1 MNTNVGEMVEEV
13 MVEEVTHLHKSLLLK
28 VDEMLLSNK
37 LQMSQLAKPDRPS
50 VKNDIKNTLE
60 F

>member
-1 MNTNVGEMVEEV
+1 MNTNVGE

-37 LQMSQLAKPDRPS
+37 LQMSQVAKPDRPS
-50 VKNDIKNTLE
+50 VKKH
-60 F
+60 FRPKS